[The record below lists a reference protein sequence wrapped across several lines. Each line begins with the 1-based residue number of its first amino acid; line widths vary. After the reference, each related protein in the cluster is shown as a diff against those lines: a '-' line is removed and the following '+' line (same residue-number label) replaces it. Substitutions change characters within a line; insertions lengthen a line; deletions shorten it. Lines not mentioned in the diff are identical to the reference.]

1 MLSSRQAN
9 KSILSCVCARTHTHI
24 HKQKHT
30 QIKFLVLYLLK
41 TQPNIVCDVE
51 VLSVCPLVIAITY
64 INIFTCTY
72 TYIRTHH
79 TYIQGIFNF
88 HFVFIYCYSVPLV
101 TCTYID
107 IISYR
112 TLGMDRFPTS
122 LRGVDRFPSSL
133 HGVKRFPSSLPD
145 VDRFPSSLHGVM
157 DSLLVKTFSGHLV
170 GCSLLTVV
178 QGLQVQTKTILASN
192 HQWHPK
198 PPLCFQILLRQQ
210 CHLSVSTLV
219 RFLRMPEMGRL

>member
-1 MLSSRQAN
+1 MWIDSVLVFMVWIDSLLVCTGRKKIPSSLHGV
-9 KSILSCVCARTHTHI
+9 K
-24 HKQKHT
+24 
-30 QIKFLVLYLLK
+30 
-41 TQPNIVCDVE
+41 
-51 VLSVCPLVIAITY
+51 
-64 INIFTCTY
+64 
-72 TYIRTHH
+72 
-79 TYIQGIFNF
+79 
-88 HFVFIYCYSVPLV
+88 
-101 TCTYID
+101 
-107 IISYR
+107 
-112 TLGMDRFPTS
+112 RFPSS
-122 LRGVDRFPSSL
+122 LPDVDRFPSSL
-133 HGVKRFPSSLPD
+133 HGVKRFPSSLHG